1 MSSAGSNSADYSIFL
16 ELSLRHIRL
25 VNTRTRL
32 RCPVTVAGTHHRR
45 PRSSWA
51 RLARQQKS
59 CRVPS
64 GSVSSSPDER
74 QSHSS
79 GEAPDASHTEK
90 DKQSAGWQMLF
101 EKKFSRKQQT
111 VENSNSCRNYK
122 LNNMEVTGIE
132 PTNSAWIYQKC
143 YRGRP
148 SVENERCHN
157 TCTSHSGDAP
167 QGDSTPRGL
176 TKDSSFMRCY
186 GPGAGNQLYWWGG
199 SGPARWDTGNIGRG
213 VTSAVTGLERPG
225 AGNHLYWWG
234 GSGPARWDT
243 GNIGRGVTSAVTGL
257 ERPGA
262 GNQLYWWGGSGP
274 ARWDTGNIGRGVTSG
289 VTGLE
294 RATSSTGG
302 ADLVRLVGILETL
315 GVASHPLL
323 RAWSGQPSLLVGRIW
338 SGSLGYWKHWAWRH
352 IRCYG
357 PGAGNHLY
365 WWGGS
370 GPARWDTGNIGRGVT
385 SAVTGLERATISTGG
400 ADLVRL
406 VGILE
411 TLGVASHPVQTQTCR
426 LGPQRL
432 VQPLLQAPTS
442 SI

>member
-186 GPGAGNQLYWWGG
+186 GPGAGN
-199 SGPARWDTGNIGRG
+199 
-213 VTSAVTGLERPG
+213 
-225 AGNHLYWWG
+225 HLYWWG

-257 ERPGA
+257 ER
-262 GNQLYWWGGSGP
+262 
-274 ARWDTGNIGRGVTSG
+274 
-289 VTGLE
+289 
-294 RATSSTGG
+294 ATISTGG

-411 TLGVASHPVQTQTCR
+411 TLGVASHPLLRAWSGQPSLLVGRIWSGSLGYWKHWAWRHIRCKHKPVDWDLSDWYSLCSRPPPRVYEVSVGSSCCR
-426 LGPQRL
+426 KLSL
-432 VQPLLQAPTS
+432 
-442 SI
+442 